1 MPQPRRPYSLPP
13 RLMPLARGS
22 FDGAQDAADIQ
33 LETIREVASL
43 TTTALVYNLHCT
55 SCVNYIREV
64 LSSLGPALHSVH
76 ANILTLEVIVRHD
89 PTISLDR
96 ICCTLLEAAF
106 ELHNAVTTDVYGRKL
121 LEREFKS
128 ENEGLFEQAVDH
140 LQGSSRARQSAARSH
155 LLRRL
160 HGQSKSRKHVENCE
174 ACQREE
180 RDELEK
186 PSNRSSIQT
195 CYTEKSTQELLYDPH
210 KKPELPLKAL
220 VRDSASAFNNTLSSA
235 RAVLKAHSRYSKPL
249 PPLPTDRASRYGP
262 ASVPSESKVAD
273 PFVVVGSSEK
283 DPSKAASSEVPEQEV
298 ILSVGGMTCSSCT
311 GAVTEG
317 LNEIS
322 FVKTVNVNLLTNSA
336 TLRFLGAKAE
346 LDQIVEAAED
356 LGFECSVQ
364 EWHPIKLES
373 RSHVKPTRSN
383 AVTPPILTEY
393 KATLSI
399 EGMTCAVCTGT
410 VTTKIQEF
418 PWITSVNVNLLTN
431 SASVT
436 YKGPEDRVHEII
448 EKIDDLYDC
457 TLESCSP
464 LDTKHETRQDGFAQR
479 TVMVY
484 VEGTYCEHCPPRILE
499 ALQNSYA
506 KKIVIDK
513 APTLRDPVVQVTYSP
528 QTLTIREIISTISKI
543 DPAFTA
549 RIHHP
554 PTIEERSRAMQ
565 LHEQHRILLRLLLC
579 FVVAIPTF
587 LIGVVWMSLDKPSS
601 STRKFF
607 EQPVWAGRATRT
619 QWSLF
624 ILATPVM
631 FFAADVFH
639 IRAFKEIKA
648 QWRKGS
654 KIPILRRFYRFGS
667 MNLLMSLGTGIAYF
681 SSLTMLII
689 AASSKSPEPT
699 MGHEQST
706 SQDNYFDSVVFL
718 TVFILIGRFIEAYSK
733 AKTGDAVTMLGNL
746 RPSEAVLVTQKGSRG
761 SVASTTS
768 ADSLEKKGSVSATE
782 KVNVDLLE
790 TGDIVLVSHGASPPA
805 DGILVSGDTQFDE
818 SSLTGESRPV
828 RKVTGDKVF
837 AGAVNVGKPTEIEVT
852 EINGTSMLDQIVAV
866 VREGQTKRAP
876 VERVADILTGYF
888 VPVITLIAI
897 ITFVTWLGL
906 GLGGVL
912 PDDYRDAKSGGWPFW
927 ALQFAI
933 AVFVVAC
940 PCGIGLAA
948 PTALFVGGGLA
959 AQHGILVKGGG
970 EAFQEASQLDVVVF
984 DKTGTLTK
992 GGDMKVSDHHIANKP
1007 TSTII
1012 WAIVK
1017 ALEET
1022 SSHPIAKAMVDICHT
1037 KKQATILE
1045 ADVEEVAG
1053 RGLRGT
1059 FTLAEADVKAKYQ
1072 AVIGNEAFM
1081 TSLGVEMNGS
1091 CTTNIEKWKREGK
1104 SVALLAIKTLAIPN
1118 SATSDS
1124 FKLAAQF
1131 ATADPL
1137 RPEATHV
1144 IRKLRE
1150 GGIGVYMLTGDNATT
1165 ARAVGEQVGIP
1176 PNNIIAGVMPSEKA
1190 DKLRWLQANASKRH
1204 SHTRKQGEN
1213 AIVAMLGDGI
1223 NDSPALTTANVSIAI
1238 GSGSDIAI
1246 SSSSFILLTSNLT
1259 TLLTLIELS
1268 KTVFRRV
1275 KLNFAWALVYNVA
1288 MLPVAAGVLYPL
1300 NGHPRLAPVWAS
1312 LAMALSSVSVICSSL
1327 ALRLKVPG
1335 VGFRGSKIEWDGKG
1349 KS

>member
-1 MPQPRRPYSLPP
+1 MPLPRRPYSLPP
-13 RLMPLARGS
+13 RLVSSARDSPDDDPDVTG
-22 FDGAQDAADIQ
+22 IQ
-33 LETIREVASL
+33 LETIREKSSL
-43 TTTALVYNLHCT
+43 TTKALVNNIHCA

-64 LSSLGPALHSVH
+64 LSGLGPSIHSVH
-76 ANILTLEVIVRHD
+76 VNILTLEVIVRHD
-89 PTISLDR
+89 HTLSLDR
-96 ICCTLLEAAF
+96 ICCSLLEAAF
-106 ELHNAVTTDVYGRKL
+106 ELHNAVTTDEYGRIII
-121 LEREFKS
+121 EREFKP
-128 ENEGLFEQAVDH
+128 EHEGLFEQAVDH
-140 LQGSSRARQSAARSH
+140 LQGNSRARQSNARIH
-155 LLRRL
+155 PLRRL
-160 HGQSKSRKHVENCE
+160 HGRIRSQKHVQNCE
-174 ACQREE
+174 ACQKEE

-195 CYTEKSTQELLYDPH
+195 WNTEKSTQELLAANPH
-210 KKPELPLKAL
+210 KEPELPLKAL
-220 VRDSASAFNNTLSSA
+220 VTDSALKINKTLYSAQA
-235 RAVLKAHSRYSKPL
+235 ALKAHSRYSKPL
-249 PPLPTDRASRYGP
+249 PPLPTNRGSRYGWTNISTEFEDAEP
-262 ASVPSESKVAD
+262 FAIDTSRIDHSKGTASED
-273 PFVVVGSSEK
+273 Q
-283 DPSKAASSEVPEQEV
+283 EQEA

-311 GAVTEG
+311 GAVSEG
-317 LNEIS
+317 LTEVT
-322 FVKTVNVNLLTNSA
+322 FVKTINVNLLTNSA
-336 TLRFLGAKAE
+336 TLRFLGGKAE
-346 LDQIVEAAED
+346 LDKLVETVED

-364 EWHPIKLES
+364 EWHPIKKEAGRL
-373 RSHVKPTRSN
+373 VKPAQPRVAPS
-383 AVTPPILTEY
+383 LTSEEF

-410 VTTKIQEF
+410 VTAKIQEF
-418 PWITSVNVNLLTN
+418 PWITSANVNLLTN
-431 SASVT
+431 SALVT
-436 YKGPEDRVHEII
+436 YKGPKDRINEVI

-464 LDTKHETRQDGFAQR
+464 LDIKHDAPQDDAAQR
-479 TVMVY
+479 TVMVL
-484 VEGTYCEHCPPRILE
+484 VEGTYCEHCPLRILE
-499 ALQNSYA
+499 ALQNSYGN
-506 KKIVIDK
+506 KIAIDK
-513 APTLRDPVVQVTYSP
+513 SPTRKDPIVQITYRPDPTSF
-528 QTLTIREIISTISKI
+528 TIRDIVSTINNV
-543 DPAFTA
+543 DPAFHA
-549 RIHHP
+549 RIYHP
-554 PTIEERSRAMQ
+554 PTIEERSRGMQ
-565 LHEQHRILLRLLLC
+565 LHEQHRILRRLVLC
-579 FVVAIPTF
+579 LVIAIPTF

-601 STRKFF
+601 STRNFF
-607 EQPVWAGRATRT
+607 EQPVWSGQATRT

-654 KIPILRRFYRFGS
+654 KVPILRRFYRFGS

-689 AASSKSPEPT
+689 AARSKSPEPT
-699 MGHEQST
+699 MGHKQNT

-718 TVFILIGRFIEAYSK
+718 TMFILIGRFIEAYSK
-733 AKTGDAVTMLGNL
+733 AKTGDAVTMLGKL
-746 RPSEAVLVTQKGSRG
+746 RPSETLLVTRKDARG
-761 SVASTTS
+761 SVRSKDS
-768 ADSLEKKGSVSATE
+768 VDSLDKEGSSPTTE
-782 KVNVDLLE
+782 KINVDLLE

-805 DGILVSGDTQFDE
+805 DGVLVNGDTQFDE

-828 RKVTGDKVF
+828 RKSVGDKVF
-837 AGAVNVGKPTEIEVT
+837 AGAINVGKPTEIEVT
-852 EINGTSMLDQIVAV
+852 ETSGTSMLDQIVAI

-888 VPVITLIAI
+888 VPVITLLAI
-897 ITFVTWLGL
+897 VTFVIWLSL
-906 GLGGVL
+906 GLGGEL
-912 PDDYRDAKSGGWPFW
+912 PDDYQDAESGGWPFW

-992 GGDMKVSDHHIANKP
+992 GGDMRVSDHYIADKP
-1007 TSTII
+1007 ASSVV

-1022 SSHPIAKAMVDICHT
+1022 SGHPIAKAITDLSHT
-1037 KKQATILE
+1037 KKQATILD

-1059 FTLAEADVKAKYQ
+1059 FTIAEADVKAKYE

-1081 TSLGVEMNGS
+1081 SNLGIKLNGS
-1091 CTTNIEKWKREGK
+1091 CTTTIEKRKREGK
-1104 SVALLAIKTLAIPN
+1104 SVALLAVKRLSTTS
-1118 SATSDS
+1118 SAPMDKFT
-1124 FKLAAQF
+1124 LAAQF

-1137 RPEATHV
+1137 RPEAMQV
-1144 IRKLRE
+1144 IRRLRE
-1150 GGIGVYMLTGDNATT
+1150 AGIGVYMLTGDNATT

-1176 PNNIIAGVMPSEKA
+1176 HNNIIAGVLPSEKA
-1190 DKLRWLQANASKRH
+1190 DKIRWLQANASTRH
-1204 SHTRKQGEN
+1204 SRAQKPGRK
-1213 AIVAMLGDGI
+1213 AVVAMLGDGI
-1223 NDSPALTTANVSIAI
+1223 NDSPALSTANVSIAI

-1259 TLLTLIELS
+1259 TLLTLIDLS

-1300 NGHPRLAPVWAS
+1300 PGHPRLAPVWAS

-1327 ALRLKVPG
+1327 ALRSKIPG
-1335 VGFRGSKIEWDGKG
+1335 VGFRGRKVNT
-1349 KS
+1349 